1 MSPNTPP
8 NTASDELDH
17 LAGEYVR
24 GNLSQ
29 ATREAIE
36 RRMAAEPALAERVR
50 FWEQDLLP
58 LAAMAEPAQHDPAPA
73 SRSGDSIDPGN
84 IDTHTIDTHTIDTT
98 LAGPRGRSPRRNGW
112 HSLPLW
118 RAIAFGGIACTLAL
132 ALILASMLAMSGA
145 RLMAPEPAPRFV
157 AVLLDPRDKTPGWL
171 VQAAT
176 AREIRLIPLGADGAP
191 PDGALQLWTTAD
203 DWPAPVS
210 LGLIEPGESL
220 QVALGR
226 LPPLQPDQSFEITLE
241 PPAGSPTGRPTGP
254 VVYVGRAVRT
264 R

>member
-1 MSPNTPP
+1 MSPNTP
-8 NTASDELDH
+8 NTASDEIDH

-36 RRMAAEPALAERVR
+36 RRMATEPALAERVR

-58 LAAMAEPAQHDPAPA
+58 LAAMAKPVQSDPSTA
-73 SRSGDSIDPGN
+73 SGIGDRIGTGTN
-84 IDTHTIDTHTIDTT
+84 TIDTT
-98 LAGPRGRSPRRNGW
+98 VAGPRRRPPRRNGW

-118 RAIAFGGIACTLAL
+118 RAVAFGGIACTLAL
-132 ALILASMLAMSGA
+132 ALMLALMPGA
-145 RLMAPEPAPRFV
+145 RVMAPQPAPRFV
-157 AVLLDPRDKTPGWL
+157 AVLVDPRDKTPGWL

-176 AREIRLIPLGADGAP
+176 AREIRLIPLEVDGAP
-191 PDGALQLWTTAD
+191 PDGALQLWTRAD

-210 LGLIEPGESL
+210 LGLVKPGESL

-226 LPPLQPDQSFEITLE
+226 LPPLQPDQWFEITLE